1 MVMARTIF
9 VVLVYF
15 LFAFGVL
22 AVMFVLQGLGL
33 WRMAKNAGISHAW
46 VAFLPLGNGYIL
58 GLLADRSRYTYT
70 GKAPRLGLAFWL
82 PIAQAL
88 AVVSMMG
95 VFGLALGRYPFN
107 FMVVLF
113 VGTFFLGSALS
124 VGLNLFCVYY
134 IFKDY
139 APENAVLYTIVGI
152 LFNIYWVFLLVEMNT
167 VPVSVAGPGP
177 FPYGRPK
184 YGRQQQPWPQQGPA
198 PGQPPQYQQYQN
210 QADYRQSQDQN
221 QGPEL

>member
-1 MVMARTIF
+1 MVMAPTALF
-9 VVLVYF
+9 VLLYL
-15 LFAFGVL
+15 LFFFVTF
-22 AVMFVLQGLGL
+22 AVMVALLGFGL
-33 WRMAKNAGISHAW
+33 WRMAKNAGIPHAW

-58 GLLADRSRYTYT
+58 GLLADRSRNCYT

-82 PIAQAL
+82 PMTQAL
-88 AVVSMMG
+88 AFFGGLG
-95 VFGLALGRYPFN
+95 VFGLALGRTPFN
-107 FMVVLF
+107 FLVVLF
-113 VGTFFLGSALS
+113 ILALLLGMVVSVAL
-124 VGLNLFCVYY
+124 NFFCVYY

-139 APENAVLYTIVGI
+139 APENAVLYTVLGI
-152 LFNIYWVFLLVEMNT
+152 LLGIYWVFLLVEMNT

-198 PGQPPQYQQYQN
+198 PGQQTYQRRE
-210 QADYRQSQDQN
+210 DYRQGPN